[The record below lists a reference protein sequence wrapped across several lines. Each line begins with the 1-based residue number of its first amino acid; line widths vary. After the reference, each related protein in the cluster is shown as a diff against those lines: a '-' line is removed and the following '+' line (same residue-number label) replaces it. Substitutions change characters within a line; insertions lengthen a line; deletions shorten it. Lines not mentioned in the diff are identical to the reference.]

1 MTDLL
6 THWIDVVHMFTG
18 KTGPRWVAT
27 VGGIF
32 VADDDRS
39 APDTVNVVL
48 EYDGFT
54 VTFESASL
62 AGLPEDHIV
71 FYGTQ
76 GRLTLGRDH
85 YEFLSNEQNAQAVI
99 VKTPETFVEE
109 HVENFLNCCRSREDP
124 NCDAYTGHRS
134 ALPCHLATMA
144 YVQKRRIHFDPE
156 REQQVRL

>member
-6 THWIDVVHMFTG
+6 THWIDGVHMFTG

-32 VADDDRS
+32 VADDDRT

-62 AGLPEDHIV
+62 AGLPQDHIV
-71 FYGTQ
+71 FYGTN

-85 YEFLSNEQNAQAVI
+85 CEFRSNEPTVQPVI
-99 VKTPETFVEE
+99 VKPPELFVEE
-109 HVENFLNCCRSREDP
+109 HVENFLNGCRSRAHP

-134 ALPCHLATMA
+134 ALPCHVATMA
-144 YVQKRRIHFDPE
+144 YVHKRRMHFDPE
-156 REQQVRL
+156 REHLRF